1 MAITLYDPFEAMDF
15 PAERC
20 FLSGAKTDA
29 AGRQVSVF
37 PEWLLDRYSLQEE
50 QLGMLGGNRVK
61 YGDLKLS
68 CSPLVFAACEELENM
83 ISAAFT
89 AGYEAVR
96 EIPERSLFQWIAKLV
111 YGVLYHDLAYAM
123 ERHAIREKEFK
134 LSTVMT
140 RKIRN
145 LHLLLQS
152 LVTPMEFHDFI
163 PWSMQVVKVNYSKD
177 IFNYKDETHNL
188 NFSLGMN
195 GFGIVAC
202 LQDMGEN
209 NIFQQDI
216 TSKIGTG
223 ALHPI
228 QFEELCG
235 RFIYSNYLLNRM
247 AEWDIE
253 TLTDKIILKAKPFPE
268 TAQKPLFRK
277 WDDDMYAQV
286 LSNYW
291 KPWGL
296 TMKDIVTF
304 PNSPVSY
311 LLNELTNELI
321 DPKSIKQ
328 PY

>member
-1 MAITLYDPFEAMDF
+1 MAISLYDPFAAMDF
-15 PAERC
+15 HAERC

-29 AGRQVSVF
+29 PAQSPVF
-37 PEWLLDRYSLQEE
+37 PEWLLERYSLQNE

-61 YGDLKLS
+61 YGDLKLP
-68 CSPLVFAACEELENM
+68 CTVAVFAACEELEHT
-83 ISAAFT
+83 ISAAFSI
-89 AGYEAVR
+89 GYEAVR
-96 EIPERSLFQWIAKLV
+96 EIPEHRLFQWMAKLV

-123 ERHAIREKEFK
+123 KRHAIREKEFK
-134 LSTVMT
+134 LSPVMT
-140 RKIRN
+140 RKLRN

-152 LVTPMEFHDFI
+152 VIMPMEFGDFV
-163 PWSMQVVKVNYSKD
+163 PWSIQVVKVNYSKD

-202 LQDMGEN
+202 LQDMGKN
-209 NIFQQDI
+209 NIFHHDL

-253 TLTDKIILKAKPFPE
+253 ILTDKVVLKAKPFPE
-268 TAQKPLFRK
+268 PAQKPLFGK